1 MLGPGMLREKL
12 RPEESRKACLRRQ
25 KEEAGENS
33 RPVVMRCTGSVWR
46 RQRKQRSRRA
56 VSGER

>member
-1 MLGPGMLREKL
+1 MLREKL

-33 RPVVMRCTGSVWR
+33 RPVVMRCTGRVWR